1 MESLAAP
8 PKKIHRNYL
17 ESYAKPK
24 FGLNIVNMEFLRKPS
39 YLFQPKIHHD
49 DLSYTLEEN
58 LYMLKEFYNA

>member
-8 PKKIHRNYL
+8 PKKNAL
-17 ESYAKPK
+17 KYAKPK
-24 FGLNIVNMEFLRKPS
+24 FGQNIVNMEFLRKPS
-39 YLFQPKIHHD
+39 YLFQPKIHHA